1 MDENNY
7 SIQEEG
13 WLGILFLVGTIFF
26 SGLLLYGFI
35 DGQADFSVI
44 VAYGILIAFSGICTL
59 HLFLWRVKVNHDVIE
74 YRSFFG
80 KKYYKFSDITRS
92 VHKENGTLE
101 IYAGDKIIFKFD
113 ENISASLFANS
124 LSKHK
129 ISQETWLSCRDKKCI
144 IRPKESHYVLPGIF
158 FLYLVYNSVI
168 LVFNAKETAFVFLLF
183 SLVPGGI
190 FFYFY
195 DKNNAKLVY
204 YDTIEEAIQLST
216 LNAENEE
223 LSVPAD
229 FLNHVDETLHIW
241 QGKKYDTIFYRAGN
255 DNDDI
260 QGLVMARC
268 KKQIQNGHTQYA
280 FINATPVTTKRDRIL
295 LDDITELI
303 HSSLKLSDFQQDL
316 NPDYPSK
323 RFVYGY
329 AHDKEIYSLEVEG
342 QKPDG
347 VIEINVYDRVMY
359 LWYYNDLQSNKRGD
373 CLSYSVD
380 VPK

>member
-1 MDENNY
+1 MAGNFIFGWNY
-7 SIQEEG
+7 I
-13 WLGILFLVGTIFF
+13 FLRITFVWFYRRTGGFF
-26 SGLLLYGFI
+26 SYSGVWNIDCFFWNLY
-35 DGQADFSVI
+35 
-44 VAYGILIAFSGICTL
+44 L

-190 FFYFY
+190 FFYFLM
-195 DKNNAKLVY
+195 DK
-204 YDTIEEAIQLST
+204 TI
-216 LNAENEE
+216 
-223 LSVPAD
+223 V
-229 FLNHVDETLHIW
+229 
-241 QGKKYDTIFYRAGN
+241 K
-255 DNDDI
+255 
-260 QGLVMARC
+260 
-268 KKQIQNGHTQYA
+268 
-280 FINATPVTTKRDRIL
+280 
-295 LDDITELI
+295 
-303 HSSLKLSDFQQDL
+303 
-316 NPDYPSK
+316 
-323 RFVYGY
+323 
-329 AHDKEIYSLEVEG
+329 
-342 QKPDG
+342 DG
-347 VIEINVYDRVMY
+347 
-359 LWYYNDLQSNKRGD
+359 
-373 CLSYSVD
+373 
-380 VPK
+380 

>member
-1 MDENNY
+1 MKNEYFYEKNIDENNY

-158 FLYLVYNSVI
+158 FL
-168 LVFNAKETAFVFLLF
+168 
-183 SLVPGGI
+183 PGGI
-190 FFYFY
+190 FFYFLM
-195 DKNNAKLVY
+195 DK
-204 YDTIEEAIQLST
+204 TIVKDGWLYR
-216 LNAENEE
+216 NG
-223 LSVPAD
+223 
-229 FLNHVDETLHIW
+229 FLRKN
-241 QGKKYDTIFYRAGN
+241 
-255 DNDDI
+255 
-260 QGLVMARC
+260 C
-268 KKQIQNGHTQYA
+268 KIRLT
-280 FINATPVTTKRDRIL
+280 
-295 LDDITELI
+295 DITQMKRKKNLFGEALI
-303 HSSLKLSDFQQDL
+303 LYKNQKKIAKISARNRNVDWLQVKIAEIKKDKKKLER
-316 NPDYPSK
+316 K
-323 RFVYGY
+323 
-329 AHDKEIYSLEVEG
+329 K
-342 QKPDG
+342 
-347 VIEINVYDRVMY
+347 
-359 LWYYNDLQSNKRGD
+359 
-373 CLSYSVD
+373 
-380 VPK
+380 

>member
-1 MDENNY
+1 MLSKNGRLKNEYFYEKNIDENNY

-59 HLFLWRVKVNHDVIE
+59 HLFLWRVKINHDVIE

-190 FFYFY
+190 FFYFLM
-195 DKNNAKLVY
+195 DK
-204 YDTIEEAIQLST
+204 TIVKDGWIYR
-216 LNAENEE
+216 NG
-223 LSVPAD
+223 
-229 FLNHVDETLHIW
+229 FLRKN
-241 QGKKYDTIFYRAGN
+241 
-255 DNDDI
+255 
-260 QGLVMARC
+260 C
-268 KKQIQNGHTQYA
+268 KIRLT
-280 FINATPVTTKRDRIL
+280 
-295 LDDITELI
+295 DITQMKRKKNLFGEALI
-303 HSSLKLSDFQQDL
+303 LYKNQKKIAKISARNRNVDWLQVKIAEIKKDKKKLER
-316 NPDYPSK
+316 K
-323 RFVYGY
+323 
-329 AHDKEIYSLEVEG
+329 K
-342 QKPDG
+342 
-347 VIEINVYDRVMY
+347 
-359 LWYYNDLQSNKRGD
+359 
-373 CLSYSVD
+373 
-380 VPK
+380 

>member
-1 MDENNY
+1 MAGNFIFGWNY
-7 SIQEEG
+7 I
-13 WLGILFLVGTIFF
+13 FLRITFVWFYRRTG
-26 SGLLLYGFI
+26 G
-35 DGQADFSVI
+35 FSVI

-190 FFYFY
+190 FFYFLI
-195 DKNNAKLVY
+195 KKAR
-204 YDTIEEAIQLST
+204 
-216 LNAENEE
+216 
-223 LSVPAD
+223 
-229 FLNHVDETLHIW
+229 ET
-241 QGKKYDTIFYRAGN
+241 
-255 DNDDI
+255 
-260 QGLVMARC
+260 
-268 KKQIQNGHTQYA
+268 
-280 FINATPVTTKRDRIL
+280 RDRFQSIVGKPYNYVYEEYNE
-295 LDDITELI
+295 ITTLTC
-303 HSSLKLSDFQQDL
+303 S
-316 NPDYPSK
+316 
-323 RFVYGY
+323 G
-329 AHDKEIYSLEVEG
+329 
-342 QKPDG
+342 
-347 VIEINVYDRVMY
+347 
-359 LWYYNDLQSNKRGD
+359 NK
-373 CLSYSVD
+373 Y
-380 VPK
+380 KAI